1 MRFFGQFVEILG
13 RKINQL
19 TIYFFYITE
28 ELVIG
33 VDLCLDNE
41 SGVCVWDSAL
51 CLGEMLMKRQQ
62 LSGSADCCL
71 FTVSLCY
78 VSLVFLIQ
86 YDHI

>member
-13 RKINQL
+13 RKIYCNH
-19 TIYFFYITE
+19 IYITE

-71 FTVSLCY
+71 FTVSLCITR
-78 VSLVFLIQ
+78 VPDSI
-86 YDHI
+86 